1 MMMDANQERM
11 LAELHAAVVGT
22 TREPGLR
29 EKVDRLDER
38 VRNIEAIRAGI
49 SRGFWER
56 MGTAAVAAA
65 SGWFAAHFGGTRP

>member
-1 MMMDANQERM
+1 MNDTQERM

-38 VRNIEAIRAGI
+38 VRSIEAVRAGI

-56 MGTAAVAAA
+56 IATAAVAAA

>member
-1 MMMDANQERM
+1 MDANQEKM
-11 LAELHAAVVGT
+11 LVELHAAVVGT

-38 VRNIEAIRAGI
+38 VRNIEAIRSGI

-56 MGTAAVAAA
+56 VGTAAVAAA

>member
-1 MMMDANQERM
+1 MNDTQERM

-22 TREPGLR
+22 TTAPGLR

-38 VRNIEAIRAGI
+38 VRSIEAVRSGI
-49 SRGFWER
+49 ARGFWER
-56 MGTAAVAAA
+56 VGTAAVAAA